1 MGKPK
6 NIFEQRNYETNVTEI
21 FNMKNQTP
29 GGGNKGRGGG
39 GTVALN
45 NPCMVMRA
53 QPKYTQ

>member
-1 MGKPK
+1 M
-6 NIFEQRNYETNVTEI
+6 
-21 FNMKNQTP
+21 TP

-45 NPCMVMRA
+45 NPCIVMRA